1 MLELDSQICCSKHTH
16 ILLKGVSLDLIT
28 ASEQPR
34 EKAVGV
40 CRPLPV
46 LLSIIQDVDV

>member
-1 MLELDSQICCSKHTH
+1 MLELYSQICCSKRTH
-16 ILLKGVSLDLIT
+16 ILKGVSLDLIA

-46 LLSIIQDVDV
+46 LLSIIQDMDA